1 MKTFT
6 GRAIKDSPIKDASL
20 PPQPGLARQPL
31 AVRLAG
37 LAAMLLLGAL
47 AFWLS
52 SLHPSLDALVLA
64 LILGIALKLLLPTA
78 AASMLLA
85 GAQTAIRLFI
95 PLAIILYG
103 INLDL
108 TRLVTLPVQA
118 IITTLLGM
126 ILFYGVIFWLNRLLW
141 KIPPR
146 LNELIATGSAIC
158 GASAIAILSPSIE
171 AEPEDVSGS
180 ILSITAVGLLALMVY
195 PILQAVLG
203 LSENQYA
210 LLSGA
215 TLHQTGL
222 VRAAV
227 ADLSESARA
236 YALAIKTLRIVML
249 APVAIVT
256 GFLYNWRANALAASL
271 PAASLPAA
279 DLPQEAVPPT
289 APAPANIS
297 GTRVLS
303 DTRVPSGTRP
313 WFTAILRVWFLV
325 PFVIMGLLVS
335 FVPQT
340 RDFLI
345 SLGPW
350 TTFIFAAGLGSI
362 GFTIEIESVINFG
375 SKPLLISILGWL
387 AVLVLFLIAT
397 PLLVF

>member
-64 LILGIALKLLLPTA
+64 LILGIALKLFLPTA

-271 PAASLPAA
+271 PAASLT
-279 DLPQEAVPPT
+279 QEAVPPT
-289 APAPANIS
+289 APAPAKIS
-297 GTRVLS
+297 G
-303 DTRVPSGTRP
+303 TRVPSGTRP

-345 SLGPW
+345 SLAPW